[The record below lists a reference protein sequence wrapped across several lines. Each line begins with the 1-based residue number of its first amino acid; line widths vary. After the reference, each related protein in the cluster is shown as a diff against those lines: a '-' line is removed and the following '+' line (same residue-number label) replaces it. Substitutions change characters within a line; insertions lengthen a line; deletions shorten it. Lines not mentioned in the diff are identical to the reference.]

1 MEVVGDVEDWRQALE
16 LARPLKPDVVLTD
29 TSMPETVGVAGLLTK
44 DDPLDNLVAAIRTC
58 VAGFKHC

>member
-29 TSMPETVGVAGLLTK
+29 TSMPETVGV
-44 DDPLDNLVAAIRTC
+44 D
-58 VAGFKHC
+58 